1 METIYIILGL
11 IMLVFGILQII
22 LFFKLWKMTND
33 VHAIKENKPVDKN
46 TPEDTFWEFRKYI
59 LLNNVEK
66 AEEIVLA
73 IFLNNVRKDIAAN
86 PLVILSL
93 LLRIPQIIHTFV
105 SSGYSI
111 VNMDV
116 SEMGGAFPTRLFCYP
131 RKSNASECNSNF
143 PSSSMVAIVRYRVP
157 AGSNPIL

>member
-46 TPEDTFWEFRKYI
+46 TPEDTFWELRKYI

-73 IFLNNVRKDIAAN
+73 IFLNNVRKDIAAYYKAIGKN
-86 PLVILSL
+86 IPESILKIHSGIDVIQLV
-93 LLRIPQIIHTFV
+93 H
-105 SSGYSI
+105 
-111 VNMDV
+111 
-116 SEMGGAFPTRLFCYP
+116 
-131 RKSNASECNSNF
+131 
-143 PSSSMVAIVRYRVP
+143 
-157 AGSNPIL
+157 

>member
-46 TPEDTFWEFRKYI
+46 TPEDTFWELRKYI

-86 PLVILSL
+86 GITGCNVEKWKSETDEIQPSGCGHLGPWCCRNVLVCVFILVHGFYFFFDFTLIALPGSRRRFL
-93 LLRIPQIIHTFV
+93 C
-105 SSGYSI
+105 S
-111 VNMDV
+111 
-116 SEMGGAFPTRLFCYP
+116 
-131 RKSNASECNSNF
+131 RKAASF
-143 PSSSMVAIVRYRVP
+143 IRAPFIR
-157 AGSNPIL
+157 

>member
-46 TPEDTFWEFRKYI
+46 TPEDTFWELRKYI

-66 AEEIVLA
+66 AEDCVGY
-73 IFLNNVRKDIAAN
+73 FLEQCTERYSCKWNNR
-86 PLVILSL
+86 
-93 LLRIPQIIHTFV
+93 
-105 SSGYSI
+105 
-111 VNMDV
+111 M
-116 SEMGGAFPTRLFCYP
+116 
-131 RKSNASECNSNF
+131 
-143 PSSSMVAIVRYRVP
+143 
-157 AGSNPIL
+157 

>member
-46 TPEDTFWEFRKYI
+46 TPEDTFWELRKYI

-86 PLVILSL
+86 GITGCNVEKWKAECQAYYKAIGKNIPESILK
-93 LLRIPQIIHTFV
+93 IQV
-105 SSGYSI
+105 
-111 VNMDV
+111 V
-116 SEMGGAFPTRLFCYP
+116 
-131 RKSNASECNSNF
+131 
-143 PSSSMVAIVRYRVP
+143 
-157 AGSNPIL
+157 

>member
-46 TPEDTFWEFRKYI
+46 TPEDTFWELRKYI

-66 AEEIVLA
+66 AEDARFIIRRHINHAL
-73 IFLNNVRKDIAAN
+73 RSAN
-86 PLVILSL
+86 ML
-93 LLRIPQIIHTFV
+93 LLPATASAILWAIATIHALLPSDPLPICRAAMILAV
-105 SSGYSI
+105 VRGDILYI
-111 VNMDV
+111 V
-116 SEMGGAFPTRLFCYP
+116 
-131 RKSNASECNSNF
+131 
-143 PSSSMVAIVRYRVP
+143 
-157 AGSNPIL
+157 

>member
-46 TPEDTFWEFRKYI
+46 TFWELRKYI

-86 PLVILSL
+86 GITGCNVEKWKAECQAYYKAIGKNIPESILKIHSGIDVIQLV
-93 LLRIPQIIHTFV
+93 H
-105 SSGYSI
+105 
-111 VNMDV
+111 
-116 SEMGGAFPTRLFCYP
+116 
-131 RKSNASECNSNF
+131 
-143 PSSSMVAIVRYRVP
+143 
-157 AGSNPIL
+157 